1 MFVKALSMTC
11 FGKPCG
17 NCHADVVV
25 TVKASD
31 VITVVAFILDDVV
44 DVSMVM
50 NGSGLVVWS
59 FSRHI

>member
-44 DVSMVM
+44 DVS
-50 NGSGLVVWS
+50 NGYEW
-59 FSRHI
+59 

>member
-31 VITVVAFILDDVV
+31 VITVVAFILDDVM
-44 DVSMVM
+44 DVMVVE
-50 NGSGLVVWS
+50 GSGLVVWS